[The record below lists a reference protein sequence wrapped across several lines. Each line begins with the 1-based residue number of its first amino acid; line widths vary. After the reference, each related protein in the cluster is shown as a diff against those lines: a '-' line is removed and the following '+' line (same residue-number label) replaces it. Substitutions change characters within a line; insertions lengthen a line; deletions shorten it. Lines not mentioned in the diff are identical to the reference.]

1 MISLEVEGIKRVL
14 NHPLFDMSKRR
25 RKVEIFMEELAQI
38 GVQSATIRFSEA
50 EYDGDNDVVVKNPVW
65 IDDNTLQITAEGASI
80 LFIEFGTGVYNPVQH
95 PRARDLG
102 MIRGEYGLGRG
113 KNRAWVYLGTPGT
126 SGVVIGQ
133 NKNGDDRILTKG
145 NNANMCM
152 YLASADMRDQI
163 ARVAERVFTK

>member
-14 NHPLFDMSKRR
+14 NHPLFDMSRRR

-38 GVQSATIRFSEA
+38 GVQSATIRFAEA

-65 IDDNTLQITAEGASI
+65 IDDNTLQITAEGSSI

-102 MIRGEYGLGRG
+102 MIRGEYGYGLGKMRYG
-113 KNRAWVYLGTPGT
+113 WRYKGNPGT
-126 SGVVIGQ
+126 NGEVIMDGPHA
-133 NKNGDDRILTKG
+133 GEILTHG

-152 YLASADMRDQI
+152 YLATADMRDQI
-163 ARVAERVFTK
+163 AKVAERVFTK